1 MSERNKVRRSTVQR
15 ALACLAMVVL
25 AGGLLPVSAK
35 DKPKVEPAKPEL
47 PKRDLTVELRQ
58 VDDGPSSGY
67 TVGTQPQTAPFPA
80 QAVRVRNGE
89 KASLRMGQSMPVQ
102 WVQAVSAQNVG
113 ATAPG
118 VNLRSSGGSVSQGMT
133 WMNAGQSID
142 VTPRWSGKGDVA
154 LEVEVQTSAL
164 GDQAASGLP
173 LQNQSQLATTVTAPM
188 GIWVIIAS
196 SGGAVAQKGSYGSET
211 GTEVRRTLQVRVTV
225 P

>member
-67 TVGTQPQTAPFPA
+67 TVGTQPQTSPFPA
-80 QAVRVRNGE
+80 
-89 KASLRMGQSMPVQ
+89 
-102 WVQAVSAQNVG
+102 QAVSAQNVG

-196 SGGAVAQKGSYGSET
+196 SGGAVAQKGSYGPGEMWSPYN
-211 GTEVRRTLQVRVTV
+211 LL